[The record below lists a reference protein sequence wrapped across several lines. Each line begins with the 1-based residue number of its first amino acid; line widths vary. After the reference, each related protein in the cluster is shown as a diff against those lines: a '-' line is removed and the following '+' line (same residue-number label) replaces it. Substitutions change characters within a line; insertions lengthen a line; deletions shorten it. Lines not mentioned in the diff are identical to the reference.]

1 MQIKIG
7 IELNME
13 SLYFY
18 FFFSS
23 IFINNFCLS
32 ICEGYFKFRSLKVFL
47 KTKYFDTVPLEDD
60 GQFYHSYH
68 DRGAVCSNAL
78 FLDPQVQCLHQ
89 AQRDRECGVNQN
101 SIASLMTFI
110 GYKKK

>member
-18 FFFSS
+18 FFFL
-23 IFINNFCLS
+23 FNFYKQFLS
-32 ICEGYFKFRSLKVFL
+32 VSLKVFL
-47 KTKYFDTVPLEDD
+47 KMKYFDTVPLEDD

-68 DRGAVCSNAL
+68 DHGAVSSNAL
-78 FLDPQVQCLHQ
+78 FLDPLVQCLHQ
-89 AQRDRECGVNQN
+89 ASTER
-101 SIASLMTFI
+101 
-110 GYKKK
+110 

>member
-13 SLYFY
+13 SLYFN
-18 FFFSS
+18 FFFFS

-47 KTKYFDTVPLEDD
+47 KMKYFDTVPLEDD
-60 GQFYHSYH
+60 G
-68 DRGAVCSNAL
+68 
-78 FLDPQVQCLHQ
+78 
-89 AQRDRECGVNQN
+89 
-101 SIASLMTFI
+101 
-110 GYKKK
+110 

>member
-7 IELNME
+7 IEMNME
-13 SLYFY
+13 SQYFY

-47 KTKYFDTVPLEDD
+47 KMKYFDTVPLEDD

-68 DRGAVCSNAL
+68 DHGAVCSNAL

-89 AQRDRECGVNQN
+89 ASTER
-101 SIASLMTFI
+101 
-110 GYKKK
+110 